1 MGMIRLMR
9 TLALAVILTA
19 ALVALPLSRVQAA
32 TEFLIWPGQFSYGT
46 PSGAFTWNSTVFGL
60 RYGSVFV
67 PHFGFGANLYYGSV
81 SNLALGGSTLNGFAG
96 NTLAGD
102 ASLRLQTSVGLMD
115 LAAFGGY
122 GALALNGYGSTA
134 TDRVILQTSGVR
146 TGAEV
151 RLHLPN
157 GFALRGGLTI
167 LPSLNS
173 SENLSLSS
181 PPTAAQFNGT
191 GNGTE
196 YEVDLAYALP
206 NFSVFVGYRS
216 GTYQTSWSGDGSS
229 STTFSG
235 YTFGL
240 ESRF

>member
-1 MGMIRLMR
+1 MR
-9 TLALAVILTA
+9 SLPLAVTLTV
-19 ALVALPLSRVQAA
+19 ALVVMPFQSQAQAA
-32 TEFLIWPGQFSYGT
+32 TEFLIWPAQFSYGT

-60 RYGSVFV
+60 RYGSALV
-67 PHFGFGANLYYGSV
+67 PHFGFGADLYYGSV

-102 ASLRLQTSVGLMD
+102 ASLRLETSVGLMD
-115 LAAFGGY
+115 LAAYGGY
-122 GALALNGYGSTA
+122 QALALNGYGSTA
-134 TDRVILQTSGVR
+134 ADRVILQTSGIR

-151 RLHLPN
+151 RLHLPH

-196 YEVDLAYALP
+196 YEVDLTYSLP
-206 NFSVFVGYRS
+206 NFSIFVGYRS
-216 GTYQTSWSGDGSS
+216 GNYQTSWSGDGSS

>member
-1 MGMIRLMR
+1 MR
-9 TLALAVILTA
+9 TLPLAVMLTV
-19 ALVALPLSRVQAA
+19 ALVVLPFQSRAQAA
-32 TEFLIWPGQFSYGT
+32 TEFVIWPAQFSYGT

-60 RYGSVFV
+60 RYGSALV
-67 PHFGFGANLYYGSV
+67 PHFGFGADLYYGTV
-81 SNLALGGSTLNGFAG
+81 SNLALGGSTLNGFTG

-102 ASLRLQTSVGLMD
+102 ASLRLETSVGLMD
-115 LAAFGGY
+115 LAAYGGY
-122 GALALNGYGSTA
+122 EALALNGNGSTA
-134 TDRVILQTSGVR
+134 ADRVILQTSGVR

-151 RLHLPN
+151 RLHLPH
-157 GFALRGGLTI
+157 GFALRGGLTV

-196 YEVDLAYALP
+196 YEVDLTYSLP

>member
-1 MGMIRLMR
+1 MR
-9 TLALAVILTA
+9 TLTLAVMLMV
-19 ALVALPLSRVQAA
+19 ALVVLPFQSEAQAA
-32 TEFLIWPGQFSYGT
+32 TEFVIWPAQFSYGT
-46 PSGAFTWNSTVFGL
+46 PSGAFTWNSTLFGL
-60 RYGSVFV
+60 RFGSALV
-67 PHFGFGANLYYGSV
+67 PHLGFGADVYYGSI
-81 SNLALGGSTLNGFAG
+81 SNLALGGGPLNGFNG

-102 ASLRLQTSVGLMD
+102 ASLRLETSVGLMD
-115 LAAFGGY
+115 LAAYGGY
-122 GALALNGYGSTA
+122 EAFALNGYGSSPA
-134 TDRVILQTSGVR
+134 DRVILQTSGFR
-146 TGAEV
+146 TGADV

-173 SENLSLSS
+173 SENLFVST
-181 PPTAAQFNGT
+181 PPPPPAQFNGT

-196 YEVDLAYALP
+196 YEIDLAYSLP

-216 GTYQTSWSGDGSS
+216 GTYQTNWSGDGSS
-229 STTFSG
+229 STNFSG